1 MESRHPW
8 SEQEFIEQLKGGQVD
23 FPPASLA
30 YFPIPEDLRLDG
42 GLSVTWFDRKADF
55 AFEYKTLSTPKTI
68 EEATRRVMDR
78 LKGQELLLPMI
89 VVPYLSE
96 DALKTLESRLVSG
109 LDLCGNGIVIAQGKF
124 WLRNAGGANQFKS
137 SLPLRNVFRGTSSL
151 VGRCLLLKESF
162 ETLAELQEFAVSL
175 MPDAFRTREDTILSK
190 GTVSK
195 VVQNL
200 EQERIVTRDKTRVRL
215 QSRESLLDSLQSN
228 HRKGHGKS
236 VLGKSPFVPGEVWSR
251 LADSQ
256 MLHVATGVGS
266 ASRYGLISGLER
278 QQLYVEELSKACDLL
293 ELKPTKLFPTLELI
307 EEKSPVPYFDAR
319 RIGEESLASPIQ
331 TWLELSAGDP
341 RERVAA
347 QQLRSSI
354 SRKEFS

>member
-42 GLSVTWFDRKADF
+42 GMSVTWFDRTADF
-55 AFEYKTLSTPKTI
+55 AFEYKVLSTPKTI
-68 EEATRRVMDR
+68 DEATRRAIDR

-96 DALKTLESRLVSG
+96 DALKTLQNRLVSG
-109 LDLCGNGIVIAQGKF
+109 LDLCGNGVVIAPGKF

-175 MPDAFRTREDTILSK
+175 MPVAFREREDTILSK

-195 VVQNL
+195 VVQIL
-200 EQERIVTRDKTRVRL
+200 EEERIVTREKTRVRL
-215 QSRESLLDSLQSN
+215 KSRERLLDNLESN
-228 HRKGHGKS
+228 HRKGHGRT
-236 VLGKSPFVPGEVWSR
+236 VLGKSPFAPEKVWSE

-278 QQLYVEELSKACDLL
+278 QQLYVEDLPKAMSLL
-293 ELKPTKLFPTLELI
+293 EMNPTRLFPTLELI

-319 RIGEESLASPIQ
+319 VIGEESLASPIQ
-331 TWLELSAGDP
+331 TWLELSAGEP

-354 SRKEFS
+354 RLKEVS